1 LTEALYRVLSTPH
14 YTIKCQASYGTI
26 PELAFT
32 LAIKATNIQDSSLV
46 AAARESFVCR
56 TRDEKKTRSYGSE
69 LSFRDALPDSFKKV
83 TVSGK
88 LVGNGGEVFSFFDY
102 RKVSVQVGSLF
113 FRISKPDIERICPL
127 NDFKWANR
135 PYASNHGT
143 DCGKTGGVL
152 QYILYANERNVC
164 VKGLTIP
171 LISESDSA
179 PVLISGKKSQV
190 KVLKVSIK
198 FNFCLMM
205 WERKV

>member
-1 LTEALYRVLSTPH
+1 
-14 YTIKCQASYGTI
+14 
-26 PELAFT
+26 
-32 LAIKATNIQDSSLV
+32 
-46 AAARESFVCR
+46 
-56 TRDEKKTRSYGSE
+56 
-69 LSFRDALPDSFKKV
+69 
-83 TVSGK
+83 
-88 LVGNGGEVFSFFDY
+88 
-102 RKVSVQVGSLF
+102 VSVQVGSLF
-113 FRISKPDIERICPL
+113 FRISKPDIERICPV